1 MSECKDRYF
10 YIPAAAVKAEVD
22 AIMLQYEEFQKRI
35 DAFLKEMGTTYYRT
49 NNKRDAILQIG
60 YRPEMKI
67 PEGLRIIDETQID
80 DQTIKIAVPDKRT
93 KAGKII
99 AKKLRELNE
108 KGISLYAPLQA
119 AASRYKLDIDIC
131 FQNYRVRDF
140 YGKYI
145 SAEDAYLIGVP
156 SGEGDGT
163 LKDDTVIPHFEE
175 ITELKEWEYIA
186 ISNGDKTLKEL
197 RKEI

>member
-1 MSECKDRYF
+1 MKLDRYF

-22 AIMLQYEEFQKRI
+22 AIMPQYEEFKKGI

-108 KGISLYAPLQA
+108 NGISFYAPLRA

-131 FQNYRVRDF
+131 FQDHYVRHF
-140 YGKYI
+140 YGSYI
-145 SAEDAYLIGVP
+145 NAEDAYLIGVP
-156 SGEGDGT
+156 SGDGDGT

-175 ITELKEWEYIA
+175 ITELEEWEYIA
-186 ISNGDKTLKEL
+186 ITKGGKTLKEL
-197 RKEI
+197 RKDV

>member
-1 MSECKDRYF
+1 MSKYKDRYF
-10 YIPAAAVKAEVD
+10 YIPAAAVKAEVET
-22 AIMLQYEEFQKRI
+22 IMPQYEEFQKRI

-49 NNKRDAILQIG
+49 NNKRNAILQIG

-67 PEGLRIIDETQID
+67 PEGLRVIDETQID
-80 DQTIKIAVPDKRT
+80 DQTIKIVVPDKRT

-108 KGISLYAPLQA
+108 KGISFYAPLRA

-131 FQNYRVRDF
+131 FQNYRVRHF
-140 YGKYI
+140 YGEYI

-156 SGEGDGT
+156 SGEGDRT